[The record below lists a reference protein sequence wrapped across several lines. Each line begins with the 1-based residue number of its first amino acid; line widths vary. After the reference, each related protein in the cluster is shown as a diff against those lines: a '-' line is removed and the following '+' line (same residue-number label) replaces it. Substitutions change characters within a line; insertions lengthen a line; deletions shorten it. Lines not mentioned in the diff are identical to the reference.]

1 MDQILA
7 VFIIVYYLY
16 TPHLPDFL
24 NPLSLFPSFPLSL
37 FPSFPLSL
45 FFSLSLSS
53 SFSLS
58 L

>member
-37 FPSFPLSL
+37 FPSFPLSRGEKRTK
-45 FFSLSLSS
+45 FYRVN
-53 SFSLS
+53 
-58 L
+58 